1 MKYIFVTF
9 FITTSL
15 LGIFCPCDSQVAPQV
30 LRKSLVD
37 LYKATAGE
45 SWLHN
50 TNWNTDTD
58 VCTWYGVT
66 CLEHM
71 HNVTTDLSL
80 KSNNLVGK
88 IPESITLLKDLK
100 TLDLSGNKLTG
111 PIPSTISNLFV
122 LRFLYLNNNQLTG
135 PLPKMIYNQ
144 NVTYPVGTYLRELNL
159 EQNQLDGNIPESW
172 FGPSQA
178 PTFPPPVNL
187 QVINM
192 RYNNLTGTIPSSI
205 SNAHDL
211 TTLLLSYN
219 KMTGDLNASQVLD
232 SWLGT
237 RKYCDLNGNDWKGTI
252 PDAVKKAY
260 AEHIAKA

>member
-1 MKYIFVTF
+1 MKSWTLLIFFVST
-9 FITTSL
+9 ILSPC
-15 LGIFCPCDSQVAPQV
+15 LGQVAPQL

-37 LYKATAGE
+37 LYKATNGD
-45 SWLHN
+45 SWTHN
-50 TNWNTDTD
+50 TNWNTNTD
-58 VCTWYGVT
+58 ICTWYGVT

-71 HNVTTDLSL
+71 HNVTTDISL
-80 KSNNLVGK
+80 KSNNLVGT
-88 IPESITLLKDLK
+88 IPESISALKDLK
-100 TLDLSGNKLTG
+100 SLDLSSNKLTG
-111 PIPSTISNLFV
+111 PIPATISGLFV
-122 LRFLYLNNNQLTG
+122 LRFLYLNDNELTG
-135 PLPKMIYNQ
+135 PLPAMIYNQ

-159 EQNQLDGNIPESW
+159 EQNKLVGEIPNSW

-192 RYNNLTGTIPSSI
+192 RYNNITGAIPESI

-219 KMTGDLNASQVLD
+219 DMTGNLEASKVLD

-237 RKYCDLNGNDWKGTI
+237 RKYCDLNGNNWKGAV
-252 PDAVKKAY
+252 PDAVKKACFP
-260 AEHIAKA
+260 